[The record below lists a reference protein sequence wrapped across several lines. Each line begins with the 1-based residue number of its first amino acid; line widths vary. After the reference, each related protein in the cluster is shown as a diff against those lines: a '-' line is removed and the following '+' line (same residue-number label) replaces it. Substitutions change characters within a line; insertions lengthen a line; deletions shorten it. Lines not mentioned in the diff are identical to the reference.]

1 MFRIFQSVTELYLRL
16 SSPTEAGL
24 RGQNGEVGE
33 GEGRKLLG
41 GRATHQGGDA
51 EAGPKRGLADLMTIK
66 NTYFMSGCVGLTEL
80 EFDLNTVNPKGSRSN
95 SGDSDGLG
103 SIGQGRLG
111 APGSIGRAER
121 IDLRVI
127 V

>member
-1 MFRIFQSVTELYLRL
+1 MYLRS
-16 SSPTEAGL
+16 SSPTETGL

-41 GRATHQGGDA
+41 GRATHQDGDA
-51 EAGPKRGLADLMTIK
+51 KAGPKRGPADLISNK
-66 NTYFMSGCVGLTEL
+66 NTYFVSGCVEL
-80 EFDLNTVNPKGSRSN
+80 EFDLNTVNPKGSGSN
-95 SGDSDGLG
+95 FRDSDGLG

>member
-1 MFRIFQSVTELYLRL
+1 M
-16 SSPTEAGL
+16 SSPTETGL

-41 GRATHQGGDA
+41 GRATHQDGDA
-51 EAGPKRGLADLMTIK
+51 EVGPKRGLADLITIK
-66 NTYFMSGCVGLTEL
+66 NTYFMSGCVELAEL
-80 EFDLNTVNPKGSRSN
+80 EFDLNTVNPKGSGSN
-95 SGDSDGLG
+95 FRDSDGLG
-103 SIGQGRLG
+103 SIEQGRLG